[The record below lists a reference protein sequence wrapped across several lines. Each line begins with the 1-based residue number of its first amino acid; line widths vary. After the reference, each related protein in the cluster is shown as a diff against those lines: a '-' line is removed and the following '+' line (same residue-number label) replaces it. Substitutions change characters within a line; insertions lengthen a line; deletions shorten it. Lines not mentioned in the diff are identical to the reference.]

1 MTDNE
6 HARMIL
12 RQYKKVVSVIL
23 NEQETRH
30 EVRAMLKILDKM
42 LASDYVLFPK
52 LQVHIALVWRMV
64 SSGVAQFENSHE
76 SDAMLRTRLRLIIAV
91 CQREIDDASNENSIP
106 F

>member
-1 MTDNE
+1 MTDKE

-12 RQYKKVVSVIL
+12 RQYKKVASVIL
-23 NEQETRH
+23 NEQSSRNEA
-30 EVRAMLKILDKM
+30 RAMLKILDKM

-52 LQVHIALVWRMV
+52 LQVHIALVWRIV
-64 SSGVAQFENSHE
+64 ANGVAQFENSHE

-91 CQREIDDASNENSIP
+91 CQREIEDTLDTHAIP